1 MMLYTIVP
9 TELVMFHPEQLAA
22 DCKNEQPQTILST
35 NPRDFSSAT
44 RIEIRK

>member
-9 TELVMFHPEQLAA
+9 TELVMLRPEQLAA
-22 DCKNEQPQTILST
+22 DCKNEQPQAILST
-35 NPRDFSSAT
+35 NPRDFSAAT